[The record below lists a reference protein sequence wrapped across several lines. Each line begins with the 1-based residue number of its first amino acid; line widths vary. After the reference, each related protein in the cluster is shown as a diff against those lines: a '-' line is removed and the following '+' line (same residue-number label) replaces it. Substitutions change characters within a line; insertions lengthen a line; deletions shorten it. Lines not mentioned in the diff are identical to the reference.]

1 LAGRHEKVLAISDSQ
16 YTKLYSGEA
25 STLDRQRY
33 DDSIIDWKRSEAM
46 SLHALRA
53 DATHLDAVAALF
65 DAYRS
70 FYQQP
75 SNLEQ
80 SRAFIAERMAASE
93 SAIFLIQD
101 ENGEALGF
109 VQLYPTFSSIDAHR
123 TWLLSDLFTA
133 PAARGR
139 GVGRLLMNTARDFA
153 LATGAK
159 GLVLETATD
168 NFTAQGLY
176 ESLGYVRDSGFYTY
190 MLDLRQG

>member
-1 LAGRHEKVLAISDSQ
+1 M
-16 YTKLYSGEA
+16 
-25 STLDRQRY
+25 TLQ
-33 DDSIIDWKRSEAM
+33 
-46 SLHALRA
+46 ALRA
-53 DATHLDAVAALF
+53 DATHLDAVAQLF
-65 DAYRS
+65 DAYRG

-80 SRAFIAERMAASE
+80 SRTFIAARMAGDD
-93 SAIFLIQD
+93 SAIFLVQD
-101 ENGEALGF
+101 EKGEALGF
-109 VQLYPTFSSIDAHR
+109 VQFYPTFSSIDAHR
-123 TWLLSDLFTA
+123 TWLLSDLFTT

-176 ESLGYVRDSGFYTY
+176 ESLGYERDSGYYTY
-190 MLDLRQG
+190 NLDLRQG

>member
-1 LAGRHEKVLAISDSQ
+1 MAI
-16 YTKLYSGEA
+16 K
-25 STLDRQRY
+25 
-33 DDSIIDWKRSEAM
+33 
-46 SLHALRA
+46 ALRA
-53 DATHLDAVAALF
+53 TAADLEAVAKLF
-65 DAYRS
+65 DAYRG

-75 SNLEQ
+75 SNLAQ
-80 SRAFIAERMAASE
+80 SRAFIAERMAGNE
-93 SAIFLIQD
+93 SAIFLAQD
-101 ENGEALGF
+101 ENAETLGF

-153 LATGAK
+153 LQTGAK

-176 ESLGYVRDSGFYTY
+176 ESLGYVRDTGYYTY
-190 MLDLRQG
+190 VLDLRQG

>member
-1 LAGRHEKVLAISDSQ
+1 MAI
-16 YTKLYSGEA
+16 K
-25 STLDRQRY
+25 
-33 DDSIIDWKRSEAM
+33 
-46 SLHALRA
+46 ALRA
-53 DATHLDAVAALF
+53 TAADLEAVAKLF
-65 DAYRS
+65 DAYRG

-75 SNLEQ
+75 SNLAQ
-80 SRAFIAERMAASE
+80 SRAFIAERMAGNE
-93 SAIFLIQD
+93 SAIFLAQD
-101 ENGEALGF
+101 ENAEALGF

-153 LATGAK
+153 LQTGAK

-176 ESLGYVRDSGFYTY
+176 ESLGYVRDTGYYTY
-190 MLDLRQG
+190 VLDLRQG